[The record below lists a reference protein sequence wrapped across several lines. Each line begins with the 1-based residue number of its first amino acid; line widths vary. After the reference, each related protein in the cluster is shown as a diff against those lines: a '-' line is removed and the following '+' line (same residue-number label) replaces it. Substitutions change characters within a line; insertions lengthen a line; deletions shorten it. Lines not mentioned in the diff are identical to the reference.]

1 MNVRLSIVTDT
12 SIGRDLTLKKDKE
25 NPVRSSI
32 NMPIPVPVEH
42 DIRRILQILK
52 YIIIHNKN
60 FFITNFEKNSK

>member
-42 DIRRILQILK
+42 DIRRLLQILK
-52 YIIIHNKN
+52 
-60 FFITNFEKNSK
+60 